1 MKKFLLATALFSSA
15 VFAQPA
21 EDRIRQL
28 EEQIRILQQEVQ
40 KLKEEQKKAEETKR
54 EAEAIKEE
62 IRKLRLEIAMPQL
75 EIKSYSGFGPAAS
88 KVHFTPRG
96 VSIGGYGEL
105 TFLRNDVDARGGAKN
120 IADVQRL
127 ILYLG
132 YAFNERLK
140 FNSELELEHASTS
153 GEHGT
158 GGGYF
163 KAELAYLD
171 YQFRPEFG
179 VRGGLL
185 LMPVGII
192 NEVHEPPTFPSA
204 DRPYF
209 ERRVMMSTW
218 EEMGL
223 GVYGSVK
230 SVDYKFYLTNGLML
244 KGGGGYSALE
254 PLKTV
259 RQRGA
264 RAVADRLGFTGRVD
278 INLPYNL
285 KVGGSFVYA
294 DVQSKGGSDSGL
306 GLRRGSKVGS
316 ITMLSPHLWWQYAGW
331 DVRFVG
337 ALVKLDDALRISRD
351 LFGNNIQNPSNGAN
365 RNNIMPE
372 KQKGFYVQVAYDI
385 FRLFDIDNQELYLFG
400 IYEDFDTHSKVPNG
414 YLKPSTHK
422 LKVYNL
428 GLSYKP
434 HPLVA
439 IKADYARL
447 NYSAPRVQG
456 KSKNENEYRLTLGFM
471 F

>member
-21 EDRIRQL
+21 EDRIKQL
-28 EEQIRILQQEVQ
+28 EDQIRMLQQEVQ

-75 EIKSYSGFGPAAS
+75 EIKSYYGSGPAAS

-105 TFLRNDVDARGGAKN
+105 TFLHNDVNARGGAKN
-120 IADVQRL
+120 IADMQRL
-127 ILYLG
+127 IIYLG
-132 YAFNERLK
+132 YAFDEKLK
-140 FNSELELEHASTS
+140 FNSELELEHTSTS
-153 GEHGT
+153 GSQGT

-163 KAELAYLD
+163 KAEFAYLD

-192 NEVHEPPTFPSA
+192 NEVHESPTFPSA

-209 ERRVMMSTW
+209 ERRIMMSTW

-223 GVYGSVK
+223 GVYGQVGPAN
-230 SVDYKFYLTNGLML
+230 YRFYLINGLML
-244 KGGGGYSALE
+244 KGGGDYDAKE
-254 PLKTV
+254 PLRTV
-259 RQRGA
+259 RQRGV

-278 INLPYNL
+278 LKLPYNVIL
-285 KVGGSFVYA
+285 GGSFVLA
-294 DVQSKGGSDSGL
+294 DVQSKGGSDSKL
-306 GLRRGSKVGS
+306 NLRRGTKVGS
-316 ITMLSPHLWWQYAGW
+316 VAILSPHLWWQYAGW
-331 DVRFVG
+331 DVRLVG
-337 ALVKLDDALRISRD
+337 ALVKVDGALKMSQD
-351 LFGNNIQNPSNGAN
+351 LFGGSIGGNNI
-365 RNNIMPE
+365 IPE
-372 KQKGFYVQVAYDI
+372 EQKGFYVQVAYDL
-385 FRLFDIDNQELYLFG
+385 FRLFGPENQELYLFG
-400 IYEDFDTHSKVPNG
+400 IYEDFDTHSKVPAG
-414 YLKPSTHK
+414 YSKPDGHK
-422 LKVYNL
+422 LRVYNV

-434 HPLVA
+434 HTLVA

-447 NYSAPRVQG
+447 NYSSP
-456 KSKNENEYRLTLGFM
+456 KKDENEYRLTLSFM